1 MNYRRLREKMV
12 KNQLIPRGIKDEE
25 VLSVFHKVE
34 RERFVPPELQNNA
47 YEDSP
52 LSIGEGQTISQ
63 PYMVALMTQSLEL
76 KRDKKVL
83 EIGTGSGYQTAILA
97 ELSKMVYTIERIG
110 VLAEKAKK
118 VLNELEYTNVKIIVG
133 DGTLGWEEFSP
144 YDRILATAGAKRVSL
159 PLINQLKE
167 EGILVIPIGD
177 THYQQLKVIR
187 KEKNEIK
194 SKSLERCVF
203 VPLIGRYGWNE
214 DEVDE

>member
-12 KNQLIPRGIKDEE
+12 KKQLIPRGIKEEE
-25 VLSVFHKVE
+25 VLSAFYEVE
-34 RERFVPPELQNNA
+34 REKFVPPELQNSA

-76 KRDKKVL
+76 KRDKEIL

-97 ELSKMVYTIERIG
+97 ELSKMVYSIERIEA
-110 VLAEKAKK
+110 LAERAKK
-118 VLNELEYTNVKIIVG
+118 TLNELGYTNVRILVG

-144 YDRILATAGAKRVSL
+144 YDRILVTAGTKRVPL
-159 PLINQLKE
+159 PLINQLNE

-177 THYQQLKVIR
+177 VYYQQLKVIR
-187 KEKNEIK
+187 KEKNGIE
-194 SKSLERCVF
+194 SKTLERCVF
-203 VPLIGRYGWNE
+203 VPLIGKYGWNE
-214 DEVDE
+214 EEVDE